1 MTGKGAN
8 DMNNS
13 WCSLSFFSSDSLYTE
28 RKNPLQ
34 VLYQKRMWTKENS
47 FMKSQKD
54 CFFQRFKM
62 LDLKYLLKQDK
73 NNNIALKPDEF
84 DF

>member
-13 WCSLSFFSSDSLYTE
+13 WCSRSFFSSDSLYTV

-34 VLYQKRMWTKENS
+34 VLYQKRMRTKENS
-47 FMKSQKD
+47 FMKNQKD
-54 CFFQRFKM
+54 CFFQRFKT
-62 LDLKYLLKQDK
+62 LGLKYLLKQDK
-73 NNNIALKPDEF
+73 NNNIALKT
-84 DF
+84 